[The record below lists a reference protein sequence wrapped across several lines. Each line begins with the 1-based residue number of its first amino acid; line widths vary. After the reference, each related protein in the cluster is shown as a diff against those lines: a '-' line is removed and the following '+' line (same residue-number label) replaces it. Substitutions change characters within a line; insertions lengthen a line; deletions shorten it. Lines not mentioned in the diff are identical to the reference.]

1 MTLPGALA
9 ALLTRLAV
17 AAEPVLWDE
26 PAPALELTE
35 AERAR
40 LDAGEVVWRADLNKG
55 GSAGRSM
62 VLVRASEDQ
71 VWDVIL
77 NPDDYVL
84 FLPYVTASWAEPRGQ
99 DAPQERLR
107 WGMELTT
114 KGVVT
119 RYAVESRA
127 TPAAVGRTMRW
138 EMIPSGASP
147 MSRATGYWMSLP
159 WGDGRTLL
167 VYAVDVETAWWLP
180 VMIHQTA
187 ADRGLPTT
195 VALFGR
201 RAEKLSVQ
209 VQEGR

>member
-9 ALLTRLAV
+9 ALLARLAV
-17 AAEPVLWDE
+17 AAEPALWEE
-26 PAPALELTE
+26 PAPPLELTD

-62 VLVRASEDQ
+62 VLVRASEEQ

-84 FLPYVTASWAEPRGQ
+84 FLPYVTASWAEPGGSDRAQ
-99 DAPQERLR
+99 ATLR

-119 RYAVESRA
+119 RYAVESR
-127 TPAAVGRTMRW
+127 PAPSITGRTMRW
-138 EMIPSGASP
+138 EMI
-147 MSRATGYWMSLP
+147 
-159 WGDGRTLL
+159 
-167 VYAVDVETAWWLP
+167 
-180 VMIHQTA
+180 
-187 ADRGLPTT
+187 
-195 VALFGR
+195 
-201 RAEKLSVQ
+201 
-209 VQEGR
+209 

>member
-9 ALLTRLAV
+9 ALLARLAV
-17 AAEPVLWDE
+17 AAEPALWEE
-26 PAPALELTE
+26 PAPPLELTD

-62 VLVRASEDQ
+62 VLVRASEEQ

-84 FLPYVTASWAEPRGQ
+84 FLPYVTASWAEPGGSDRAQ
-99 DAPQERLR
+99 ATLR

-119 RYAVESRA
+119 RYAVESR
-127 TPAAVGRTMRW
+127 PAPSITGRTMRW

-159 WGDGRTLL
+159 WGDGRVLL